1 MSTDTLDRTD
11 GPTSNGNTLSEIW
24 FTRCPVPTATG
35 LAYRLGR
42 FEEAFM
48 PAGIA
53 VRTLQDNPG
62 PLQRHHYDHR
72 LPTLVRE
79 GGNILA
85 IAARAQGE
93 PTKLVGLTWIEERQ
107 AILVRADAGIAS
119 PADLRGKRLGLPTW
133 INHEI
138 ASHARGS
145 SIARGMSLAG
155 YKGALASAGLTL
167 DDVDLVEVESRRR
180 SANADGALRDVQLR
194 QLWAFQDLADG
205 LVDALYVKGASA
217 VDGAKALGLVVGI
230 DLDALPEKRFRVNNG
245 TPRPI
250 TAHQS
255 LIDHHFD
262 HLVTFLEQTL
272 RTADWARDNL
282 DDVLMVLEGETRGS
296 RAAVE
301 EAYGNGFHTMLHPD
315 LSDERLTLFEQQ
327 KRFLWVHG
335 FLERDFEMAEWVD
348 RRPLEAAW
356 DRIRQR
362 P

>member
-1 MSTDTLDRTD
+1 MATLDILDRAPD
-11 GPTSNGNTLSEIW
+11 SNEALSELW

-42 FEEAFM
+42 FEEAFA
-48 PAGIA
+48 PSGIA
-53 VRTLQDNPG
+53 VRTLQETPG

-72 LPTLVRE
+72 LPTLIRE

-85 IAARAQGE
+85 IAARAQHE

-107 AILVRADAGIAS
+107 VILVRPESGIAS
-119 PADLRGKRLGLPTW
+119 AADLKGKRLGLPTW
-133 INHEI
+133 IEHEI
-138 ASHARGS
+138 PSHARGS

-155 YKGALASAGLTL
+155 YHGALASAGLTL
-167 DDVDLVEVESRRR
+167 DDVELVEVDSRRR
-180 SANADGALRDVQLR
+180 DANPSRDSRLGN
-194 QLWAFQDLADG
+194 LWAFPDLVAG
-205 LVDALYVKGASA
+205 RVDALYVKGASA
-217 VDGAKALGLVVGI
+217 VDGAREAGLAVAV
-230 DLDALPEKRFRVNNG
+230 DLDALPDRRFRVNNG

-250 TAHQS
+250 TVHQS
-255 LIDHHFD
+255 LIDDHFE

-282 DDVLMVLEGETRGS
+282 DAVLMVLENETRGT

-301 EAYGNGFHTMLHPD
+301 EAYGNGFHASLHPD
-315 LSDERLTLFEQQ
+315 LSDERLALFDRQ

-335 FLERDFEMAEWVD
+335 FLERDFDLTDWVD
-348 RRPLEAAW
+348 HRPLAAA
-356 DRIRQR
+356 RERLRQR

>member
-1 MSTDTLDRTD
+1 MATATQDIIDREEE
-11 GPTSNGNTLSEIW
+11 GQATLSEIW

-35 LAYRLGR
+35 LAYRRGWLD
-42 FEEAFM
+42 EAFGQ
-48 PAGIA
+48 AGIK
-53 VRTLQDNPG
+53 VRTLQEESG
-62 PLQRHHYDHR
+62 PLRHHHYDHR

-107 AILVRADAGIAS
+107 AILVRPGSGIAS
-119 PADLRGKRLGLPTW
+119 AADLKGRKLGLPTW
-133 INHEI
+133 TDHEI

-155 YKGALASAGLTL
+155 YKGALASAWLTL
-167 DDVDLVEVESRRR
+167 DDVELVEVESRRR
-180 SANADGALRDVQLR
+180 VSADADAGRLR
-194 QLWAFQDLADG
+194 QLWALQDLADG
-205 LVDALYVKGASA
+205 KVDALYVKGAAA
-217 VDGAKALGLVVGI
+217 VDGARAAGVKVGI
-230 DLDALPEKRFRVNNG
+230 DLDALPDKRFRVNNG

-250 TAHQS
+250 TVHET
-255 LIDHHFD
+255 LIEEHFD

-272 RTADWARDNL
+272 RAAIWARDNL
-282 DDVLMVLEGETRGS
+282 SDVLTVLEGETRGS
-296 RAAVE
+296 RSAVE
-301 EAYGNGFHTMLHPD
+301 EAYGNGFHTTLHPD
-315 LSDERLTLFEQQ
+315 LSDERLALFEQQ

-335 FLERDFEMAEWVD
+335 FLERDFALASWVD

-356 DRIRQR
+356 ERIHAR